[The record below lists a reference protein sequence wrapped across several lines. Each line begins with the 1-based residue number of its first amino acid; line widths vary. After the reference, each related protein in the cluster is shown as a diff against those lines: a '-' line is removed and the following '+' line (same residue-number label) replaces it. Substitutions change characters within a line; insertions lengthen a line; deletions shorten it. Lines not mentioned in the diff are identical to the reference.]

1 MDFVFFFID
10 NLYPSTT
17 LNIKVMINIF
27 IEKYANPK
35 KSKYLN
41 SNFPSTEFENKSCSV
56 WSTVLSDAVRRC
68 VPVIIAKQFQAAV
81 HDHQTDK
88 ALRGKFIS
96 RPD

>member
-1 MDFVFFFID
+1 
-10 NLYPSTT
+10 
-17 LNIKVMINIF
+17 MINIF
-27 IEKYANPK
+27 IEKYANAK

-41 SNFPSTEFENKSCSV
+41 FSSTEFENKSCSV

-81 HDHQTDK
+81 HDHQMDK

>member
-1 MDFVFFFID
+1 MSHYGVYIMFEIRYLAVATMDFVFFFID

-41 SNFPSTEFENKSCSV
+41 LNFPSTEFENKSCSV
-56 WSTVLSDAVRRC
+56 
-68 VPVIIAKQFQAAV
+68 
-81 HDHQTDK
+81 
-88 ALRGKFIS
+88 
-96 RPD
+96 